1 MVLERNWIIY
11 QSSTVKKNGPGRIF
25 NFNMLFAREFLH
37 IFICLVGIFDV
48 FFPYFWK
55 RGVIVC
61 TCSVLAIM
69 YVRNTNLSIADV
81 TAEWNV
87 RFNKILTNS
96 SVVEPSWI
104 SWQAREALSIASI
117 SLSFLAVAGYFTRN
131 ALPPIVSRTITLL
144 YKKNP
149 ICRCGSRITSPHR
162 LKTKAYICR
171 L

>member
-1 MVLERNWIIY
+1 MVLERNWIIYQY
-11 QSSTVKKNGPGRIF
+11 QSSTVKKNGPGKIF
-25 NFNMLFAREFLH
+25 NFNMLFARRVFAYIYLSCRC
-37 IFICLVGIFDV
+37 FRC

-55 RGVIVC
+55 KGGGVVVC
-61 TCSVLAIM
+61 TCSILAIM

-104 SWQAREALSIASI
+104 SWQAHDAFIDCIHLCFSYSGG
-117 SLSFLAVAGYFTRN
+117 FFMRN

-144 YKKNP
+144 
-149 ICRCGSRITSPHR
+149 
-162 LKTKAYICR
+162 
-171 L
+171 

>member
-48 FFPYFWK
+48 FFRTFEK
-55 RGVIVC
+55 GGGVVVC

-69 YVRNTNLSIADV
+69 YVINTNLSIADV

-104 SWQAREALSIASI
+104 SWQAHEALSIASI
-117 SLSFLAVAGYFTRN
+117 SLSFLAVAGFFTRN

-144 YKKNP
+144 
-149 ICRCGSRITSPHR
+149 
-162 LKTKAYICR
+162 
-171 L
+171 